1 MAILVYNMYEV
12 ESMKKS
18 YAQTIKQNKLMSVVP
33 LVMIAALAY
42 TLILTKV
49 FGLNSFLNMDSILD
63 SQLFYTGSHFLDT
76 LSSLSAEEVL
86 AYLYMHLIDYLF
98 IFSFYPVLSFIFDN
112 INKNDSKIV
121 YLPLLAMF
129 FDFSENVI
137 IDVKLLYSI
146 PDIFATVSGICTL
159 LKFSVLLISIVL
171 MLLNIIKNRRKNVKT
186 HI

>member
-112 INKNDSKIV
+112 INI
-121 YLPLLAMF
+121 LF
-129 FDFSENVI
+129 
-137 IDVKLLYSI
+137 
-146 PDIFATVSGICTL
+146 G
-159 LKFSVLLISIVL
+159 
-171 MLLNIIKNRRKNVKT
+171 
-186 HI
+186 